1 MQICLLIKYYSWIS
15 LYEEIKGVS
24 KQVVAKVVPS
34 LGSVKVNWSKV
45 RSTDEKLKQ
54 YIKS

>member
-24 KQVVAKVVPS
+24 KQVVAKFVTS